1 MPREMKAHEPKTS
14 FASLLSGWVT
24 QGVDSFFATQRILLD
39 LAMRQ
44 NAGVMNM
51 LRDRLADSKHSPA
64 AIVTEM
70 TGEGVSNFLEAQ
82 QVLLDLAQRQ
92 NHIMMQGVKE
102 RIGDSAPAAAMANVL
117 RRTVDT
123 FIGMQQD
130 FLKLATKQTHSWVES
145 AKSGKPYTGDRFVDL
160 AREGMEKFVQAQ
172 KRFLDVIE
180 EETGK
185 VTGKHHESAAKK
197 MKKTEIAH
205 LAKEATDSFVD
216 AQKKLFA
223 VAGRQWNLN
232 VKAMTRAR
240 DMIKP
245 LPFIPLADVTRQG
258 VKSFV
263 EAQKS
268 LMDVMVK
275 KAPIMHETPHHVKR
289 PRGHKPQVKRP
300 RVHKPE
306 AKAEHAAA

>member
-1 MPREMKAHEPKTS
+1 
-14 FASLLSGWVT
+14 VT

-51 LRDRLADSKHSPA
+51 LRDRLADSRHSPA

-70 TGEGVSNFLEAQ
+70 TGEGVSNFIEAQ

-92 NHIMMQGVKE
+92 NEIMMQGVKE
-102 RIGDSAPAAAMANVL
+102 RIGDSAPAAAMANVV

-123 FIGMQQD
+123 FIEMQQD

-160 AREGMEKFVQAQ
+160 AREGMERFVQAQ

-185 VTGKHHESAAKK
+185 VTGKHHEPAKK
-197 MKKTEIAH
+197 IKKTEIAN

-223 VAGRQWNLN
+223 VAGRQMDLN
-232 VKAMTRAR
+232 VKAVTRTR
-240 DMIKP
+240 DMFKP
-245 LPFIPLADVTRQG
+245 LPFVPLADVTRQG

-263 EAQKS
+263 EAQKA

-275 KAPIMHETPHHVKR
+275 RTPGTHEATHHVKR
-289 PRGHKPQVKRP
+289 PRVHHKAA
-300 RVHKPE
+300 
-306 AKAEHAAA
+306 AKAATAIA

>member
-1 MPREMKAHEPKTS
+1 MPRDMKAHEPKTS

-64 AIVTEM
+64 AVVTEM
-70 TGEGVSNFLEAQ
+70 TGEGISNFLEAQ

-123 FIGMQQD
+123 FIDMQQD

-180 EETGK
+180 EETGR
-185 VTGKHHESAAKK
+185 VTGKHHETAKK

-205 LAKEATDSFVD
+205 LAKEATDSFLD

-223 VAGRQWNLN
+223 VAGRQMDLN
-232 VKAMTRAR
+232 VKAITRTR
-240 DMIKP
+240 EVIKP

-275 KAPIMHETPHHVKR
+275 KAPIVHETPRHVKR
-289 PRGHKPQVKRP
+289 PRAHKPQ
-300 RVHKPE
+300 
-306 AKAEHAAA
+306 AKAAHAVA

>member
-1 MPREMKAHEPKTS
+1 FPLWELPRVLHRKNLDTKYAGCTLFLDAAVQHKEVVMPRDVKAHEENSS

-70 TGEGVSNFLEAQ
+70 TGEGYSNFIEAQ
-82 QVLLDLAQRQ
+82 QVLLNLAQRQ
-92 NHIMMQGVKE
+92 NEIMMQGVKE

-123 FIGMQQD
+123 FIEMQQD
-130 FLKLATKQTHSWVES
+130 FLKLASKQTHSWVES
-145 AKSGKPYTGDRFVDL
+145 AKSGKPYSGDRFVDL
-160 AREGMEKFVQAQ
+160 AREGMEKFVHAQ

-185 VTGKHHESAAKK
+185 VTGKHHEDSKK
-197 MKKTEIAH
+197 AKKTEIAE
-205 LAKEATDSFVD
+205 LAKQATDSFMD
-216 AQKKLFA
+216 AQKKLFE
-223 VAGRQWNLN
+223 VAGRQMQL
-232 VKAMTRAR
+232 
-240 DMIKP
+240 
-245 LPFIPLADVTRQG
+245 
-258 VKSFV
+258 
-263 EAQKS
+263 
-268 LMDVMVK
+268 
-275 KAPIMHETPHHVKR
+275 
-289 PRGHKPQVKRP
+289 
-300 RVHKPE
+300 
-306 AKAEHAAA
+306 

>member
-1 MPREMKAHEPKTS
+1 MPRDMKAHEDKSS

-70 TGEGVSNFLEAQ
+70 TGEGVSNFIEAQ
-82 QVLLDLAQRQ
+82 QVLLHLAQRQ
-92 NHIMMQGVKE
+92 NEIMMQGVKE

-123 FIGMQQD
+123 FIEMQQD
-130 FLKLATKQTHSWVES
+130 FLKLASKQTHSWVES

-160 AREGMEKFVQAQ
+160 AREGMEKFVHAQ

-180 EETGK
+180 DETGK
-185 VTGKHHESAAKK
+185 VTGKRVHETTKK
-197 MKKTEIAH
+197 VKRTEIAE
-205 LAKEATDSFVD
+205 LAKEATDSFME
-216 AQKKLFA
+216 AQKKLFD
-223 VAGRQWNLN
+223 VAGRQMQLS
-232 VKAMTRAR
+232 VKAATRAR
-240 DMIKP
+240 DMVRP
-245 LPFIPLADVTRQG
+245 LPFVPLADVTREG

-263 EAQKS
+263 EAQKA

-275 KAPIMHETPHHVKR
+275 RTPQTHEPVHHTKR
-289 PRGHKPQVKRP
+289 ARAHKP
-300 RVHKPE
+300 H
-306 AKAEHAAA
+306 AKAAAAVA